1 MASFLQE
8 LVDRKATLIEQTRSI
23 AKDLVDAPAAEK
35 QERYDRAKADLS
47 AVLGQIEDEEERS
60 ATEADLAEQ
69 RAKLEASARPTTS
82 GPQGPEDRSL
92 AEITEFFTFE
102 NARKQFVMKRPE
114 RRDAVNITIADTTAK
129 GAYTVAEDFYDQVQM
144 HKVAMNPFYDT
155 QATILRTKNGND
167 IVIPKTTADP
177 AAALTAEVTAA
188 TKDHPTFGE
197 VTLKNYRI
205 DGYYLA
211 SLELLRDT
219 SVVDFVGLLAKVAGR
234 AIGTKTADQFTDADG
249 SDKPQ
254 GIVPV
259 TTLGVTAASATDTTM
274 NEWKR
279 LMLSVIAPYR
289 QVGEWMASD
298 GAYQELSLFT
308 DDNGNYQWQP
318 SNIAGEPDA
327 LFGKRLHTNANMD
340 DPASAKKTVLFG
352 DLSTFWIREVGDLL
366 FERDD
371 SIGFKEFAVYFRWAQ
386 WVDSELIDTTGAVKH
401 LLMAT

>member
-177 AAALTAEVTAA
+177 AAPRQPPRTTRPSARSRSRTTGS
-188 TKDHPTFGE
+188 T
-197 VTLKNYRI
+197 
-205 DGYYLA
+205 
-211 SLELLRDT
+211 
-219 SVVDFVGLLAKVAGR
+219 
-234 AIGTKTADQFTDADG
+234 GTTWRR
-249 SDKPQ
+249 SSC
-254 GIVPV
+254 
-259 TTLGVTAASATDTTM
+259 SATPAWSTSSACSP
-274 NEWKR
+274 R
-279 LMLSVIAPYR
+279 SPAAPSAPR
-289 QVGEWMASD
+289 PPTSSRTPTAPTSRRAS
-298 GAYQELSLFT
+298 S
-308 DDNGNYQWQP
+308 P
-318 SNIAGEPDA
+318 
-327 LFGKRLHTNANMD
+327 
-340 DPASAKKTVLFG
+340 
-352 DLSTFWIREVGDLL
+352 
-366 FERDD
+366 
-371 SIGFKEFAVYFRWAQ
+371 
-386 WVDSELIDTTGAVKH
+386 
-401 LLMAT
+401 

>member
-1 MASFLQE
+1 M
-8 LVDRKATLIEQTRSI
+8 
-23 AKDLVDAPAAEK
+23 
-35 QERYDRAKADLS
+35 
-47 AVLGQIEDEEERS
+47 
-60 ATEADLAEQ
+60 
-69 RAKLEASARPTTS
+69 
-82 GPQGPEDRSL
+82 
-92 AEITEFFTFE
+92 
-102 NARKQFVMKRPE
+102 
-114 RRDAVNITIADTTAK
+114 
-129 GAYTVAEDFYDQVQM
+129 
-144 HKVAMNPFYDT
+144 
-155 QATILRTKNGND
+155 
-167 IVIPKTTADP
+167 
-177 AAALTAEVTAA
+177 
-188 TKDHPTFGE
+188 
-197 VTLKNYRI
+197 
-205 DGYYLA
+205 
-211 SLELLRDT
+211 
-219 SVVDFVGLLAKVAGR
+219 
-234 AIGTKTADQFTDADG
+234 
-249 SDKPQ
+249 
-254 GIVPV
+254 